1 MKKNRKKNHKK
12 SASSTTNVCIY
23 YKNKDGMGGI
33 AVDVSTQEKFY
44 ISHASE
50 NFALDKDEVQV
61 LSKLDKIDKNGK
73 RSGIIQKITKHNT
86 TNLVGSIQK
95 YKTKYLLNV
104 NNIKFGSYLVIIDS
118 ENIEFTRDEL
128 YNTVITKYPD
138 QTQQFFEVKLINAIG
153 KIGEDKTFI
162 EELIITSGIPI
173 SFSQAALDQSRAISD
188 EIKTSEIKNRI
199 DLRHLPFV
207 TIDGEDAKDFDD
219 AVYCEIK
226 NDIYHLYV
234 AIADVSHY
242 VTADSPLDIDAF
254 LRGTS
259 VYFPRRV
266 IPMLPEHLS
275 NGLCSLNPNV
285 DRLIMCCQ
293 MQIQPNGTITDYKVY
308 NGVIKS
314 KARLTYTQ
322 VQTWI
327 EDNSLIPQAISEN
340 ICSLYKVFKALLL
353 ERNSRGAVDF
363 DTIEPIFLF
372 SEENGHFIVSEIKE
386 RIRLEA
392 HRLIEECMLA
402 ANVSVANFLAEHG
415 QATLYRIH
423 GKPSIEK
430 FTSLKE
436 YLNSLAIPF
445 DVNYE
450 ELKPEDYN
458 KLLEKVKET
467 HKDDFQVIQQSIL
480 RSMQLAIYSPNNIG
494 HFGLSY
500 KKYLHFTS
508 PIRRY
513 PDLLVH
519 RALKKVIQNMH
530 LSYAQPL
537 EYIGE
542 YASLTERRAEDV
554 ERKIDAF
561 YKCQFAKSHIGSN
574 FDGVIITVTSFGLF
588 VYIPHLLLDGLI
600 HITELGS
607 DYFIFDEKKQ
617 LLIGKNTGIK
627 YKAGQAIKVQIASVD
642 MANLFIN
649 LIPQT

>member
-1 MKKNRKKNHKK
+1 MKKNRKKNNKK
-12 SASSTTNVCIY
+12 SVSSTTNICIY
-23 YKNKDGMGGI
+23 YKNKDGMGGVAI
-33 AVDVSTQEKFY
+33 DISTQEKFY
-44 ISHASE
+44 ISHANE

-61 LSKLDKIDKNGK
+61 LSRLDKMDKNGK

-104 NNIKFGSYLVIIDS
+104 NNIKFGNYLVIIDS

-138 QTQQFFEVKLINAIG
+138 QTQQFFEVKLLNAIG

-162 EELIITSGIPI
+162 EELIIASSIPI
-173 SFSQAALDQSRAISD
+173 SFSQAALNQSRAISD

-285 DRLIMCCQ
+285 DRLVMCCQ
-293 MQIQPNGTITDYKVY
+293 MQIQPNGTITKYEVY
-308 NGVIKS
+308 NGLIKS
-314 KARLTYTQ
+314 KSRLTYTQ

-327 EDNSLIPQAISEN
+327 EDNSLIPQTISEN
-340 ICSLYKVFKALLL
+340 ISSLYKVFKALLL

-402 ANVSVANFLAEHG
+402 ANVSVANFLAEHN
-415 QATLYRIH
+415 QATLYRVH

-530 LSYAQPL
+530 LSYLQPL

-542 YASLTERRAEDV
+542 HASLTERRAEEV
-554 ERKIDAF
+554 ERKIDSF
-561 YKCQFAKSHIGSN
+561 YKCQFAKSHIGSD

-588 VYIPHLLLDGLI
+588 VYISHLLLDGLI

-627 YKAGQAIKVQIASVD
+627 YKAGQAIKIQIASVD

-649 LIPQT
+649 LIPKT